1 MLDPGRMKLA
11 RLFSALRPSAP
22 LRSSPLRSFLFSSAL
37 FSSALFSSA
46 LFTTALLAASLT
58 ACAVAPPTNDVTN
71 DATNDVT
78 NDPAGSPAH
87 ATATGGLE
95 TLDCEPYDPAYCDEA
110 TSCEVPSQYVQC
122 NSGIYMYAHRTPDCR
137 WCIPRDVCGWNPPVC
152 PF

>member
-1 MLDPGRMKLA
+1 MKLA
-11 RLFSALRPSAP
+11 RLFSAPLPSAP
-22 LRSSPLRSFLFSSAL
+22 LPSALSSSAL
-37 FSSALFSSA
+37 FPSALFA
-46 LFTTALLAASLT
+46 TALLAASLT
-58 ACAVAPPTNDVTN
+58 ACAVAPPPNDLTNDL
-71 DATNDVT
+71 T

-87 ATATGGLE
+87 AAATGELE
-95 TLDCEPYDPAYCDEA
+95 TLDCEPYDPSYCDEA